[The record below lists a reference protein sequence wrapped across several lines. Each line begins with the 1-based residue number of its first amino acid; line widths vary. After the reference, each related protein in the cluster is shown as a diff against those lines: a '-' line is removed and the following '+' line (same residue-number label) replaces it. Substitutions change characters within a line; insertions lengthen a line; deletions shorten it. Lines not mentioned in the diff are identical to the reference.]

1 MLLSEREVKHFIDIR
16 VLKNSHRP
24 DYIIGK
30 LENKI
35 EEWETEKFI
44 LGMTNIF
51 DMTADETAK
60 HRELTWLIEHGKSV
74 VIRHQISKW
83 TRKRPTPKPKV
94 CGCCGK

>member
-1 MLLSEREVKHFIDIR
+1 MLLSEREAKHFIDINI
-16 VLKNSHRP
+16 LKNSHRP

-35 EEWETEKFI
+35 EEWEAEKFI
-44 LGMTNIF
+44 LRMTNVF

-60 HRELTWLIEHGKSV
+60 HRELTWLIEHGKNV
-74 VIRHQISKW
+74 VTRHQISKW